1 MQDMM
6 EESGA
11 YIFITHGANA
21 YIYSNAI
28 QPALAPNGE
37 IFLFRQFAP
46 A

>member
-21 YIYSNAI
+21 YIHSNAVK
-28 QPALAPNGE
+28 PALAPNGE
-37 IFLFRQFAP
+37 IFLFRKFAM